1 MESDRGGLALY
12 VGARPQPYRGMYDS
26 GVTRSEII
34 SKMTCILED
43 RFSRYLLKAQKALR
57 IYTSHQFAR
66 ASMLE
71 VNALLKRLR
80 QAERYQDFVGDNV
93 IQLEKV
99 PVNSK
104 KDDILEILER

>member
-1 MESDRGGLALY
+1 MLY
-12 VGARPQPYRGMYDS
+12 VGKRPLPYLGMYHS
-26 GVTRSEII
+26 GATRSEII

-57 IYTSHQFAR
+57 IYTNHQFAR

-80 QAERYQDFVGDNV
+80 QAELYQDFVGDNV
-93 IQLEKV
+93 IQLDKV
-99 PVNSK
+99 PGTSK
-104 KDDILEILER
+104 VDDILKR